1 MTRIQ
6 FILMTFI
13 GLLALPLGQAEARVI
28 ISEFLAV
35 NDKGLKAADDD
46 RSDWIEVHNAGGKT
60 VDLAG
65 WSLTDDIKNLAGWK
79 LPAIR
84 RR

>member
-35 NDKGLKAADDD
+35 NDKGLKDADDD
-46 RSDWIEVHNAGGKT
+46 RSDWIEIHNAGGKRLISP
-60 VDLAG
+60 VG
-65 WSLTDDIKNLAGWK
+65 
-79 LPAIR
+79 R
-84 RR
+84 